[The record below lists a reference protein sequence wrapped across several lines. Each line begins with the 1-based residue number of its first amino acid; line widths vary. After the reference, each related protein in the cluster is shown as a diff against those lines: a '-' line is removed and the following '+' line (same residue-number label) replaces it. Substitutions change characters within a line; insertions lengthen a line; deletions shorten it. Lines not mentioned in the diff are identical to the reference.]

1 MKIVRKITHSQNKLL
16 KMALSVFR
24 WVPEGW
30 RECTK
35 KCGGGKQKRKIMCRQ
50 KHSMAIDKEV
60 KKKFCKNLPKPI
72 KKRPCNSHHCP
83 PRWFTAKWSK
93 VKKKKKKKNSV

>member
-1 MKIVRKITHSQNKLL
+1 
-16 KMALSVFR
+16 MALSVFR

-50 KHSMAIDKEV
+50 KTFYGYRQRSEE
-60 KKKFCKNLPKPI
+60 
-72 KKRPCNSHHCP
+72 
-83 PRWFTAKWSK
+83 K
-93 VKKKKKKKNSV
+93 VL